1 MRRIFTVIESTGSGQ
16 ADLVSLEDAK
26 LQLGITD
33 DEDDEALAKDI
44 TRVSKSIGEYCNR
57 LLSFEDVVETF
68 IFDEFE
74 CVNVRQPLVLRQYP
88 VDEVSEIKLN
98 NVVYDGAFDID
109 KESGLI
115 WKDGG
120 WSGRVEISYSGGYNL
135 PDDAPA
141 ALQVSALEVLT
152 VRRTISDRDPALRSV
167 THGESTVSYWNSIS
181 SSTSGFT
188 SDVIDA
194 LAKFRRFVV

>member
-1 MRRIFTVIESTGSGQ
+1 MRKIFTVIVSSGSGQ

-26 LQLGITD
+26 LELGITGN
-33 DEDDEALAKDI
+33 DEDEALAKDI

-57 LLSFEDVVETF
+57 LLSLEDVVETF
-68 IFDEFE
+68 IFDALE
-74 CVNVRQPLVLRQYP
+74 CVSVHQPLVLRQYP

-98 NVVYDGAFDID
+98 DVVYDGDFDID
-109 KESGLI
+109 KESGLV

-141 ALQVSALEVLT
+141 ALQVAALEVLT

-167 THGESTVSYWNSIS
+167 THGESTVSYWNSTS

-194 LAKFRRFVV
+194 LAKFRRVVV